1 MAQIHYVG
9 LTPSAPEAA
18 FGRWSVPAQVD
29 VREWGGEFVLR
40 SPLTARTYH
49 LTPLAGEVIMAIR
62 DGARYVDDIA
72 VRVLSGA
79 GNSNEAGTQ
88 LNAMFTDNAADMQGL
103 LAVLTELE
111 SLGLAT
117 ADLS

>member
-1 MAQIHYVG
+1 VAQVHYAG
-9 LTPSAPEAA
+9 LEPSAPDAI

-29 VREWGGEFVLR
+29 VREWDGEFVLR
-40 SPLTARTYH
+40 SPLTAQTYH
-49 LTPLAGEVIMAIR
+49 VTALAGEVIMAIR
-62 DGARYVDDIA
+62 DGAKYLDDIA

-79 GNSNEAGTQ
+79 GNSNEAGTKQ
-88 LNAMFTDNAADMQGL
+88 SAMFRDNAADMQGL